1 MGTDQESD
9 SILSRR
15 WLGLFQPRRAA
26 KTQDP
31 RPKTSAVFFPRRACL
46 ILSWAELLSARR
58 GFRHDDLDKLA
69 KFMTGTPIRG
79 VVFIEA
85 EALMRLVNES
95 IGKRREFRL
104 ADVDQLLFGNKIIAE

>member
-1 MGTDQESD
+1 
-9 SILSRR
+9 L
-15 WLGLFQPRRAA
+15 AA
-26 KTQDP
+26 SGIE
-31 RPKTSAVFFPRRACL
+31 RVYFAV
-46 ILSWAELLSARR
+46 IGR

-69 KFMTGTPIRG
+69 RFMTGTPIRG

-104 ADVDQLLFGNKIIAE
+104 AEIDRLLFGNKIIE